1 MSTIMINIDDKV
13 NNITAPAVLG
23 GDALDLVHTVMHQY
37 RSEQYQVLRGG
48 ECDVTHMESK
58 VLTYFGRHSGA
69 TQCELS
75 GHNGRDKAQLAR
87 LIKGLRERNFLA
99 AKPNPKDK
107 RSTCIF
113 LTESGSTIL
122 EILKAQAE
130 QLNAKAVAGLSIN
143 EQQQLILLLERIKK
157 NLSE

>member
-1 MSTIMINIDDKV
+1 MSTIMTNIDDKV
-13 NNITAPAVLG
+13 NNIDAPLG

-37 RSEQYQVLRGG
+37 RSEQYRALKGG

-58 VLTYFGRHSGA
+58 VLTYFGRHPGA

-87 LIKGLRERNFLA
+87 LIKGLRERNLLA
-99 AKPNPKDK
+99 GQPNAEDR

-113 LTESGSTIL
+113 LTETGSSAL
-122 EILKAQAE
+122 ETLKAQAE
-130 QLNAKAVAGLSIN
+130 QLNAQAVAGMSID
-143 EQQQLILLLERIKK
+143 EQQQLISLLQRVKK
-157 NLSE
+157 NLNE